1 MSVCYKLNS
10 EQLDIFH
17 FLTFSNFTPTQI
29 FFSKTCDVTLLSLS
43 DFGLKL
49 KAKNENLYHHQRF
62 YWTDKCFIFHNAK
75 EFSQLAPKM
84 TQLEPFLCREG
95 NFSEISNLSKLQFS
109 PVLVVILKIVL
120 EAQLWGQSPKSF
132 LCVTEISEIQYAIWF
147 RMSMLFFGPI

>member
-10 EQLDIFH
+10 GQLHILN
-17 FLTFSNFTPTQI
+17 FLTFPNFTPTLI
-29 FFSKTCDVTLLSLS
+29 FFLKTCDVTLFSLS

-84 TQLEPFLCREG
+84 TQLEPFLCQQG
-95 NFSEISNLSKLQFS
+95 NFCEISNLSKSQFS
-109 PVLVVILKIVL
+109 PVLVII
-120 EAQLWGQSPKSF
+120 
-132 LCVTEISEIQYAIWF
+132 
-147 RMSMLFFGPI
+147 